1 MRRVNIA
8 HLESGTLSTE
18 TSRTES
24 RQASLMRQFCER
36 ICLIHELRKLRTA
49 KEIADDRAERL
60 WINQLLRRHAVHI
73 DVEQSHAL
81 FDQTLGSGKTD
92 AALVRQQFAHRAYTT
107 TPQMI
112 DVI

>member
-60 WINQLLRRHAVHI
+60 WINKFLRRHAATI
-73 DVEQSHAL
+73 IAEQTHAP
-81 FDQTLGSGKTD
+81 FDQPLGSGKTNP
-92 AALVRQQFAHRAYTT
+92 ALVRQNFATR
-107 TPQMI
+107 PS
-112 DVI
+112 